1 MVLSELRSA
10 FERLPGP
17 LPNYNLLHAIL
28 LMLALEE
35 GPCGRKRISSII
47 SLGEGSARS
56 LINKLRDLKWIDCGK
71 EGCFLTPLGR
81 EKIEELRRCLLGPMK
96 VSLME
101 LFRGDVYLT
110 LVRCVNYLDILDLR
124 DEAVRFGGKG
134 ALIFAVRGKRVIFP
148 ETGEDLSIYA
158 PNDSKILESLGAS
171 DGDLIIIGLSEDP
184 QISKLSS
191 LGASLLAIQ
200 GPRK

>member
-10 FERLPGP
+10 IERLPGP

-28 LMLALEE
+28 LILTLEK
-35 GPCGRKRISSII
+35 GPCGRKRLSSMI

-56 LINKLRDLKWIDCGK
+56 LINRLRDLKWVDCGK

-81 EKIEELRRCLLGPMK
+81 EKVEELRKCLLGPIK

-110 LVRCVNYLDILDLR
+110 LVRCVNYLNTLDLR
-124 DEAVRFGGKG
+124 DEAVRFGGRG
-134 ALIFAVRGKRVIFP
+134 ALIFVVRDGIIFP
-148 ETGEDLSIYA
+148 ETGEDLSLYA
-158 PNDSKILESLGAS
+158 PNDRKLLESLGAS

-184 QISKLSS
+184 HISRISS